1 MTTERPGH
9 YLKYALFC
17 RETEEGPDDELT
29 FRGIIDLHEVA
40 MPTEP
45 PGEDAPLL
53 GELDVNLAFCIA
65 GATPGNYSLQVT
77 IRAPG
82 IPLNT
87 PPPQN
92 ITWEEGIM
100 FQRWIKTFRIPVQR
114 VGRHV
119 AVVLLD
125 GAPVGEAS
133 FMVRFKE

>member
-29 FRGIIDLHEVA
+29 FRGIIDLYEVA

-45 PGEDAPLL
+45 PGEDTPLL

>member
-1 MTTERPGH
+1 
-9 YLKYALFC
+9 
-17 RETEEGPDDELT
+17 
-29 FRGIIDLHEVA
+29 

-45 PGEDAPLL
+45 PGGDAPLL
-53 GELDVNLAFCIA
+53 GELDVNLAFSIA
-65 GATPGNYSLQVT
+65 GATPGNYSLQVA

-82 IPLNT
+82 IPLST